1 MLPWISAARSWP
13 WLVPVMAHPD
23 LYRLMDGPYV
33 PRYIDDA
40 GAFLSQQTCNYSFTH
55 STVVSVRSWLA
66 RDYFISWEARPVVS
80 VSRLF
85 GRDSQQ
91 LPTVMAWTFAA
102 ETRQS
107 ILICSVSAMLRADRC
122 LLFGQKGWCVLR
134 QLRCLLLRK
143 EGFLLLGRGKACC

>member
-1 MLPWISAARSWP
+1 M
-13 WLVPVMAHPD
+13 PVMAHPD

-40 GAFLSQQTCNYSFTH
+40 GAFLSQQTCNYSLTH

-107 ILICSVSAMLRADRC
+107 ILDLLSLCYVESRQMSALRTE
-122 LLFGQKGWCVLR
+122 GVVCV
-134 QLRCLLLRK
+134 
-143 EGFLLLGRGKACC
+143 ETA